1 MNSKKSNK
9 ITEEQVYLAFYDY
22 SENGG
27 VLDYQ
32 YFIDIFLPKYLK
44 ITSLKDEEVYKSFM
58 NKNKKLFNSIKNKCV
73 KTLDTS
79 AKQNAITYIKEF
91 GKDNKDKIIINILKK
106 NKDEEKDK
114 E

>member
-1 MNSKKSNK
+1 MSSKKSNK
-9 ITEEQVYLAFYDY
+9 ITEERVYLAFYEY
-22 SENGG
+22 SDNGG

-44 ITSLKDEEVYKSFM
+44 ITSLKEEKEYKSFM
-58 NKNKKLFNSIKNKCV
+58 SENKKLFNSIKDKCT

-106 NKDEEKDK
+106 NKDEK
-114 E
+114 ENKE